1 MASLSDADLLA
12 IMGPDYK
19 RKMDS
24 SAEVDVNSSKEEH
37 AASRARRA
45 NKLADMRFSCAAVM
59 FTGGALIGGALYTKA
74 GIGSVQGLLGSAAVL
89 LAIVGL
95 VIINSKRQAILRE
108 ADAMSRT

>member
-24 SAEVDVNSSKEEH
+24 SAEVDENSSKEEH
-37 AASRARRA
+37 AASRVRRA

-59 FTGGALIGGALYTKA
+59 FTGAALIGGALYTKV
-74 GIGSVQGLLGSAAVL
+74 GIGSIQGMLGSAAVVA
-89 LAIVGL
+89 AIAGL
-95 VIINSKRQAILRE
+95 VFINSKRQALLRE
-108 ADAMSRT
+108 AEIANA